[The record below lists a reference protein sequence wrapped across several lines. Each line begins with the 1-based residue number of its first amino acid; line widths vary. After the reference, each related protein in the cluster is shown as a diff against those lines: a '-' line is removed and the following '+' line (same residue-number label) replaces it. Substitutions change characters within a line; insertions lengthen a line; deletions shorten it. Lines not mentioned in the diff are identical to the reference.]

1 MNTIEKI
8 IVTVHLLIAFT
19 ITKYVVQ
26 CTTYYTWYI
35 QYLYNCTNTMYVQFE
50 IETHLILFK
59 QLVNKNN
66 INL

>member
-26 CTTYYTWYI
+26 CTYYTWYI

>member
-26 CTTYYTWYI
+26 CTYYTWYI
-35 QYLYNCTNTMYVQFE
+35 QYLYKLYVQFE

>member
-8 IVTVHLLIAFT
+8 IVTVHLNSLYHFQVCSTMYILYLVHT
-19 ITKYVVQ
+19 IFVQ
-26 CTTYYTWYI
+26 
-35 QYLYNCTNTMYVQFE
+35 LYVQFE

>member
-8 IVTVHLLIAFT
+8 IVTVHLNSLYT
-19 ITKYVVQ
+19 ISKYVVQ
-26 CTTYYTWYI
+26 CTYYTWYI
-35 QYLYNCTNTMYVQFE
+35 QYLYKLYVQFE

>member
-8 IVTVHLLIAFT
+8 IVVHLNSLYT
-19 ITKYVVQ
+19 ISKYVVQ
-26 CTTYYTWYI
+26 CT
-35 QYLYNCTNTMYVQFE
+35 YLVHTIFVQLYVQFE